1 MGVNLYSFAYRH
13 PRSALEFLEYCHSL
27 GAGGLQTELESLE
40 ADYLNKLR
48 QRAEKLGMYLE
59 IISGLPGADA
69 PKFELTV
76 KAAKQA
82 GALCLRSACLSGRR
96 YETFASLEDW
106 KKFVADSKASIARAL
121 PVLEKYR
128 MPMGIENHKDWTA
141 EEQVVLLREHSSEY
155 LGVCLDTGN
164 NIALLDDPY
173 VSIKLL
179 APYAVCTH
187 IKDMAVNECAEGFL
201 LSEVPLGAGV
211 LDMQR
216 IVHMIA
222 RARPQTRFTLEMITR
237 DPLRVNC
244 LGEKYWV
251 TFPERSGVYLART
264 LTMVRGNK
272 PRAPLPS
279 PEKSDHNARLS
290 LEEDNVKRC
299 LAYAR
304 EQLGLRAVSALSPPR
319 SDR

>member
-1 MGVNLYSFAYRH
+1 MRFDNMNRRHFLATVAATAPLVGPAEPGGYAASPQSPGGTGSTLSPGLARQPTPRTAMGVNLYSFASRH

-27 GAGGLQTELESLE
+27 GAGGLQTELESFE
-40 ADYLNKLR
+40 AVYINRLAR
-48 QRAEKLGMYLE
+48 RSEELGMYLE

-69 PKFELTV
+69 GKFELTL

-106 KKFVADSKASIARAL
+106 KKFVADSKAKIARAL

-173 VSIKLL
+173 ESIELL

-187 IKDMAVNECAEGFL
+187 IKDMAVNECADG
-201 LSEVPLGAGV
+201 
-211 LDMQR
+211 
-216 IVHMIA
+216 
-222 RARPQTRFTLEMITR
+222 
-237 DPLRVNC
+237 
-244 LGEKYWV
+244 
-251 TFPERSGVYLART
+251 
-264 LTMVRGNK
+264 
-272 PRAPLPS
+272 
-279 PEKSDHNARLS
+279 
-290 LEEDNVKRC
+290 
-299 LAYAR
+299 
-304 EQLGLRAVSALSPPR
+304 
-319 SDR
+319 

>member
-27 GAGGLQTELESLE
+27 GEIFAALRYTRAKRSNRVISFITAVAIVCIVIGVTALITVLSVMNGFEEEL
-40 ADYLNKLR
+40 R
-48 QRAEKLGMYLE
+48 VRILGMASHAT
-59 IISGLPGADA
+59 ISAVQG
-69 PKFELTV
+69 
-76 KAAKQA
+76 
-82 GALCLRSACLSGRR
+82 
-96 YETFASLEDW
+96 SLEDW
-106 KKFVADSKASIARAL
+106 KKFVADSKAKIARAL

-173 VSIKLL
+173 ESIELL

-187 IKDMAVNECAEGFL
+187 IKDMAVNECADGFL

-222 RARPQTRFTLEMITR
+222 KARPQTRFTLEMITR
-237 DPLRVNC
+237 DPLRVPC

-251 TFPERSGVYLART
+251 TFPKRSGVHLART

-279 PEKSDHNARLS
+279 PEKLDHKARLS

-304 EQLGLRAVSALSPPR
+304 EPLGLRAASAVSSPR